1 MEDNKMTVLD
11 ALKTAVSILENISVP
26 VALRR
31 QIADPICESLDYI
44 NACIDA
50 TSKPKE
56 EQIDLGDMDEALKEE
71 EGTNEADA

>member
-11 ALKTAVSILENISVP
+11 ALKTAANILENISVP

-31 QIADPICESLDYI
+31 QISDPICESLDYI

-50 TSKPKE
+50 TSKPRE
-56 EQIDLGDMDEALKEE
+56 EPIDLGNMDEVLKEE
-71 EGTNEADA
+71 GKTDETNA